1 MRTRFAINYNENTV
15 SRNELA
21 EVCIKNHDKN
31 ENVKIIKKLASFT
44 AGHLGFLL
52 LLLDRLVLTADC
64 RAVFALMLPEDLLH
78 LEEAL
83 AAELILGS
91 LLALL
96 VAGIHDLSSTAREL
110 WHHNLLLLR
119 LLLLFDYNI
128 IMLLQIGI
136 LPLGSVPVL

>member
-1 MRTRFAINYNENTV
+1 M
-15 SRNELA
+15 LA
-21 EVCIKNHDKN
+21 
-31 ENVKIIKKLASFT
+31 
-44 AGHLGFLL
+44 
-52 LLLDRLVLTADC
+52 
-64 RAVFALMLPEDLLH
+64 EDLLH

-128 IMLLQIGI
+128 IILLQIGI
-136 LPLGSVPVL
+136 LPLGPVPVL